1 MTKRVTDNLPRVCV
15 ELPKY
20 NVNREL
26 ASFHG
31 VLATEAM
38 SDRIRMSRERFLEEL
53 DDFMAMCDIHIVKT
67 RTQWEAFMKVCE
79 KLMSFDYMINQCFTG
94 TGYEQ
99 HMQVLDKKAEDLIK
113 ELGEN

>member
-1 MTKRVTDNLPRVCV
+1 MSERVTDNLPRVFA
-15 ELPKY
+15 ESPKY

-26 ASFHG
+26 ASFNG

-53 DDFMAMCDIHIVKT
+53 DGFLAMCDIHNVKT
-67 RTQWEAFMKVCE
+67 RTQWEAVMKICE

-99 HMQVLDKKAEDLIK
+99 HMQFLDKKAEDLIK